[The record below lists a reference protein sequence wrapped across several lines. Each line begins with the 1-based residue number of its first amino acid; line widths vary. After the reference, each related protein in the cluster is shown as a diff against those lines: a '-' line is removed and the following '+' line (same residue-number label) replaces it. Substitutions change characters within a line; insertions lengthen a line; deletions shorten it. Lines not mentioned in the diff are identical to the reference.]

1 LYAQIGEGLSSRR
14 YHNDSMAQILIRN
27 LDDNVVAKLKKRAG
41 LHGRSL
47 EAEVRLLLT
56 NSVQFDINAIR
67 ELRKS
72 LGTTFDDS
80 TKLIRE
86 DRER

>member
-1 LYAQIGEGLSSRR
+1 
-14 YHNDSMAQILIRN
+14 MAQILIRN
-27 LDDNVVAKLKKRAG
+27 LDDSVVEKLKQRAQAA
-41 LHGRSL
+41 GRSL

-56 NSVQFDINAIR
+56 NAVQYDTSQLR

-72 LGTTFDDS
+72 FGRTFGDS
-80 TKLIRE
+80 TELIRE